1 MRNESHNQLAPS
13 LRKDEIGH
21 YEAPL
26 LEGGQGNAASNV
38 ACCAFIAAGC
48 FALGI
53 LVTLVNL
60 VIVAWRL
67 WP

>member
-13 LRKDEIGH
+13 LREDEIGH
-21 YEAPL
+21 YQAPL
-26 LEGGQGNAASNV
+26 LNGGQGNAASNV

-53 LVTLVNL
+53 LVTLV
-60 VIVAWRL
+60 VIAWRL